1 MSTHENTSDVARLM
15 QRIDEANEAAH
26 HALYGLAAGSA
37 KHDFIS
43 AKLEYI
49 GRCHEQLAEL
59 VGKDEAAALVCRI
72 IDQSG
77 ERHGQEKDDHYDDHL
92 KGGRTLDDPTCT
104 NLFVHFQQRL
114 SSAGGESHLVAHLTE
129 AATIIAEHPALMASE
144 MVIPPDFGHH
154 QQWGAILPLLRGKGL
169 TIREAGSPASVADAP
184 AGLSG
189 AELAIA
195 ETGSVLIAE
204 NALEARVVSML
215 TLAHFVLVR
224 EDRLVPVL
232 DDAAIILQRL
242 ARTGPDQRHY
252 MSFVTGPSR
261 TADIERTLTI
271 GVQGPKTLCVILVT
285 DEEEARHK
293 SVCLPA
299 PQAGLPPLPRL
310 APLGQDER
318 REP

>member
-1 MSTHENTSDVARLM
+1 MAQSIS
-15 QRIDEANEAAH
+15 ID
-26 HALYGLAAGSA
+26 L
-37 KHDFIS
+37 FI
-43 AKLEYI
+43 
-49 GRCHEQLAEL
+49 R
-59 VGKDEAAALVCRI
+59 
-72 IDQSG
+72 
-77 ERHGQEKDDHYDDHL
+77 
-92 KGGRTLDDPTCT
+92 
-104 NLFVHFQQRL
+104 FQQRL
-114 SSAGGESHLVAHLTE
+114 SAAGGESHRVGDLAG
-129 AATIIAEHPALMASE
+129 AADIIAAHPTLIAGE
-144 MVIPPDFGHH
+144 MVVAPDFDHH
-154 QQWGAILPLLRGKGL
+154 QQWGAILPLLSSKGI
-169 TIREAGSPASVADAP
+169 TVREAGSPASVADAP

-232 DDAAIILQRL
+232 DDAAAILQQM
-242 ARTGPDQRHY
+242 ARAGPDQRHY

-285 DEEEARHK
+285 DEEEAGHK
-293 SVCLPA
+293 SICLPA